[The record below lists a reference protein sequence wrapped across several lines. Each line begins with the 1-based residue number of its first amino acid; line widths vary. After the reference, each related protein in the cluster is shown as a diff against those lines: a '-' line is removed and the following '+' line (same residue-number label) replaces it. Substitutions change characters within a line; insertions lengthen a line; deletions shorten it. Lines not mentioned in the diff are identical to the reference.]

1 VLQDGSFKQVGG
13 NKSLSTDVRVISAT
27 NKVLQNEV
35 ESGNFREDLLYRIN
49 IVEIVIPPL
58 RQRKND
64 IEVLARHFIKR
75 FASRHS
81 REVSTGS
88 EEFFEALKAYDWPG
102 NVRQLENCIER
113 AVIMKRSGILQV
125 SDLNLPE
132 SNSDNYNSEFV
143 EGYSDQPLQETM
155 GKIEENII
163 KQALDSAGWNYS
175 KAASMLGVTRQNLHY
190 KLKKYGISK
199 KS

>member
-1 VLQDGSFKQVGG
+1 
-13 NKSLSTDVRVISAT
+13 
-27 NKVLQNEV
+27 
-35 ESGNFREDLLYRIN
+35 
-49 IVEIVIPPL
+49 
-58 RQRKND
+58 
-64 IEVLARHFIKR
+64 
-75 FASRHS
+75 
-81 REVSTGS
+81 
-88 EEFFEALKAYDWPG
+88 
-102 NVRQLENCIER
+102 
-113 AVIMKRSGILQV
+113 
-125 SDLNLPE
+125 LPE